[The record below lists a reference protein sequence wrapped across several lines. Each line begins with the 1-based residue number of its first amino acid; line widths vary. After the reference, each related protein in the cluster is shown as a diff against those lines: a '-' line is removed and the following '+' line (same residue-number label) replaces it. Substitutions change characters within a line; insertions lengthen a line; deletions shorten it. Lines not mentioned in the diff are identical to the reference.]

1 MAQAVP
7 GFTPASDSDSPGAGS
22 ENLFFFFFNRARV
35 IAHDSDHVG
44 NKEMN
49 ETALMVPKGP
59 EEQRAKQ
66 SVLSGT

>member
-7 GFTPASDSDSPGAGS
+7 GLAPASDSDSPGAGS
-22 ENLFFFFFNRARV
+22 ENLFFFFNRARV

-49 ETALMVPKGP
+49 ETALVVTKGP
-59 EEQRAKQ
+59 QKSRE
-66 SVLSGT
+66 LSSQC

>member
-22 ENLFFFFFNRARV
+22 ENLFFFFFFFLNRARV

-49 ETALMVPKGP
+49 ETALVVPKGP
-59 EEQRAKQ
+59 RRAE
-66 SVLSGT
+66 S